1 MASEVKLRPG
11 TSFLSW
17 ETVGHTECVGRSLL
31 YLYGGSEDTRPTD
44 VTGLLQT
51 PSDTE
56 KLLKTPL
63 QRRKNSIYPT
73 SRMAHGGS
81 SGTRAF
87 ARPLCA
93 QRNLRA
99 AACSCVQLGKEQNE
113 HGTWSQW
120 SQRVPCSGLPSMAI

>member
-11 TSFLSW
+11 SSFLSC
-17 ETVGHTECVGRSLL
+17 ETVGHTECVGLSLL
-31 YLYGGSEDTRPTD
+31 YVYSGFEDARPTD

-51 PSDTE
+51 PGDTE

-73 SRMAHGGS
+73 SRMAHSGS

-87 ARPLCA
+87 AHPLCA

-99 AACSCVQLGKEQNE
+99 AGYSWERSRMNMEPGA
-113 HGTWSQW
+113 
-120 SQRVPCSGLPSMAI
+120 SGLRGSPAQASPQWPFDP